1 MSRLLAVF
9 ASVTAIG
16 FGLITLIGVLAGSGS
31 GIFHTLS
38 SLFLQL
44 AMIAVAFTILLG
56 IGNLLGV
63 HFRRIVG
70 RRTGWVYSLV
80 LIISALAVLVLWLT
94 GADETNMLLLESVQV
109 SLEASLAGLVLF
121 ALVLGAARMLQRR
134 VSLGGVLF
142 TIVILIVLLGALP
155 LPEVAPLAEVR
166 AWLMAVPVSAGARGI
181 LLGIALATV
190 VTGIRVFIGQDRS
203 FRE

>member
-63 HFRRIVG
+63 HLRRIIG

-80 LIISALAVLVLWLT
+80 LIISALAVLILWLA
-94 GADETNMLLLESVQV
+94 GADATNMLLLESVQV

-155 LPEVAPLAEVR
+155 LPEVAPLAVVR

-181 LLGIALATV
+181 LLGIALATI

>member
-44 AMIAVAFTILLG
+44 AMIAVAFTVLLG

-70 RRTGWVYSLV
+70 RRAGWVYSLV
-80 LIISALAVLVLWLT
+80 LIIGALAVLVLWLA
-94 GADETNMLLLESVQV
+94 GADATNMLLLESVQV

-155 LPEVAPLAEVR
+155 LPEVAPLAVVR

-181 LLGIALATV
+181 LLGIALATI

>member
-44 AMIAVAFTILLG
+44 AMIAVAFTVLLG

-70 RRTGWVYSLV
+70 RRAGWVYSLV
-80 LIISALAVLVLWLT
+80 LIIGALAVLVLWLA
-94 GADETNMLLLESVQV
+94 GADATNMLLLESVQV

-155 LPEVAPLAEVR
+155 LPEVAPLAVVR

>member
-63 HFRRIVG
+63 HFRRITG
-70 RRTGWVYSLV
+70 RKTGWVYSLV

-94 GADETNMLLLESVQV
+94 GADSTNMLLLESVQV

-121 ALVLGAARMLQRR
+121 ALVLGAARMMQRR

-155 LPEVAPLAEVR
+155 LPEMAPLADVR

>member
-44 AMIAVAFTILLG
+44 AMIAVAFTVLLG

-70 RRTGWVYSLV
+70 RRAGWVYSLV
-80 LIISALAVLVLWLT
+80 LIISALAVLILWLA
-94 GADETNMLLLESVQV
+94 GADATNMLLLESVQV

-121 ALVLGAARMLQRR
+121 ALVIGAARMMQRR

-155 LPEVAPLAEVR
+155 LPEVAPLAVVR